1 MTQNWNQAASAL
13 LGALGLA
20 NEISALAQP
29 RDLSILLRGS
39 GLKARRKPLVNQL
52 LPSDAAMRGALLETG
67 DNRYLAILGDAR
79 DAVLLGEEG
88 AVLRALELDDLQQAT
103 HAWVIEEQTLRFE
116 AIAPFLTRYKGRLLE
131 LLICALIIN
140 LFGLVLPL
148 FSSFVYDKILGNN
161 ITDTLWALVIGLA
174 IVIGIEFCIRILRIA
189 VAERFAV
196 GSEVDIDHSTFRN
209 LLDAEANKMPGI
221 GALLEKYKQVLSFRD
236 FLSSS
241 YLLALADLPF
251 LVLYLLVIAVV
262 AGPLVFVPLL
272 CGGVMLATNLVL
284 ALPAQDYERQARQ
297 AGERRFGLMTDVL
310 TARDAILGSALR
322 NDLARRW
329 AQASVAAVTAASQAR
344 YWRGFSMTIANS
356 MSYIS
361 FIAILVGGVYMV
373 EAHSLTSGGLLAAS
387 MLTSRTMSGFA
398 SIITLV
404 TRAREFRLALR
415 ELNQIIPAV
424 PRNAHKARGRLQGDI
439 RVDKVTCR
447 LRADETPVLRD
458 ISLNIAPGEIVG
470 IAGAPG
476 AGKTTLLRLI
486 AGVLHPDEGRVLI
499 DNIPLQH
506 IGLDDVSANIGYKP
520 QDFGLMD
527 GSIEENVRAGRAP
540 LTAEARQDVLHRSG
554 LARAFQENGLNWATE
569 VGARGSSISGGQRQL
584 VALAR
589 TLLYSP
595 TVLILDEPSNG
606 LDAPLEAHLA
616 QQLALLRGKHT
627 VLISTHSRTL
637 LNVCDRI
644 IVIGQSKILADGPRD
659 KVLA

>member
-1 MTQNWNQAASAL
+1 MTQTWNQAASAL
-13 LGALGLA
+13 LRALGLPHDVDA
-20 NEISALAQP
+20 RLKPAAIP
-29 RDLSILLRGS
+29 TLLRGS
-39 GLKARRKPLVNQL
+39 GLKAQRKPLINQM
-52 LPSDAAMRGALLETG
+52 LPTDETMVGAIIEM
-67 DNRYLAILGDAR
+67 DNNHFIAILGDAR
-79 DAVLLGEEG
+79 NAVMLGADG
-88 AVLRALELDDLQQAT
+88 AVMRAMESTDLSNAT
-103 HAWVIEEQTLRFE
+103 HAWVFEEQSVRLET
-116 AIAPFLTRYKGRLLE
+116 IAPFLTRYKARLLE
-131 LLICALIIN
+131 LLVCALMIN
-140 LFGLVLPL
+140 LFALVLPL
-148 FSSFVYDKILGNN
+148 FSSFVYDKILGNS
-161 ITDTLWALVIGLA
+161 ITDTLWALVIGLM
-174 IVIGIEFCIRILRIA
+174 IVLGIEFCIRILRIA

-196 GSEVDIDHSTFRN
+196 GSEVDIDHSVFRN
-209 LLDAEANKMPGI
+209 LLDAEANKMPAI

-251 LVLYLLVIAVV
+251 LLLFLLVIAVV
-262 AGPLVFVPLL
+262 AGPLVLVPVL
-272 CGGVMLATNLVL
+272 CGAAMLVTNLVL
-284 ALPAQDYERQARQ
+284 ALPAQDYEMRAKQ
-297 AGERRFGLMTDVL
+297 AGERRFGLLADVL

-322 NDLARRW
+322 NALSRHW
-329 AQASVAAVTAASQAR
+329 AQASVSAVTAASQAR

-356 MSYIS
+356 LSYIS

-373 EAHSLTSGGLLAAS
+373 EARTLTSGGLLAAS
-387 MLTSRTMSGFA
+387 MLTSRAMSGFA
-398 SIITLV
+398 SIITLI

-415 ELNQIIPAV
+415 ELNRIIPAAA
-424 PRNAHKARGRLQGDI
+424 RNTHPPRGRLQGGI
-439 RVDKVTCR
+439 RIDKVTCR
-447 LRADETPVLRD
+447 LRAGETPVLRE
-458 ISLNIAPGEIVG
+458 ISATIAPGEIVG

-486 AGVLHPDEGRVLI
+486 AGVLQPDEGRVLI

-506 IGLDDVSANIGYKP
+506 LGLDDVSDNIGYKP
-520 QDFGLMD
+520 QDFGLLD
-527 GSIEENVRAGRAP
+527 GTIEENVRAGRAP

-589 TLLYSP
+589 TLLYTP
-595 TVLILDEPSNG
+595 TLIILDEPSNG

-627 VLISTHSRTL
+627 VIISTHSRTL